1 MGDWIRNNNGSYLD
15 VYRMVFNMKNITT
28 DMIIKWIERCDS
40 QLKLLQKA
48 TEFIHNEYYHN
59 DSIIYQ
65 LEEDLQ
71 EYFSDTIRDH
81 KLKKQML
88 EQMLIHC
95 GTDNIVELFGY
106 EFEDR
111 ITNRL
116 PEYLRKEF
124 YNFVYEM

>member
-106 EFEDR
+106 EFEDS

>member
-88 EQMLIHC
+88 EQMLIV
-95 GTDNIVELFGY
+95 G
-106 EFEDR
+106 R
-111 ITNRL
+111 
-116 PEYLRKEF
+116 
-124 YNFVYEM
+124 